1 VEVRENFQ
9 VEISNTFA
17 SVTTLV
23 ESGEINRAWGDIG
36 ESNKT
41 SSTAEAT

>member
-1 VEVRENFQ
+1 MEVRGNFQ

-17 SVTTLV
+17 SLTTLI
-23 ESGEINRAWGDIG
+23 ESGEINRAWGGIG

-41 SSTAEAT
+41 SSTAEAA